1 MSSSCGCCSER
12 PQMERS
18 CRTRPQKPQG
28 HFCLL
33 AVRRESLS
41 RHTYKK
47 RGIRFHFLKG
57 GVQGFADRF
66 EEHHTGPV
74 GWWRGGM
81 STRVGRCVG
90 NPFIKVGS
98 PGRGRRFPGDPECL
112 PSTVTECSLVLKWDM
127 EQVLRELPGAEG
139 AVRPEVSPGGSLLQR
154 WCLKLPGCRRSPRVR
169 MERAEGIPGPSL
181 PGHWSRSPHPWGSDF
196 DGLLTP
202 RHLSDLLVL

>member
-1 MSSSCGCCSER
+1 
-12 PQMERS
+12 MERS

-41 RHTYKK
+41 RRTYKK

-81 STRVGRCVG
+81 STQVGRCVG

-98 PGRGRRFPGDPECL
+98 TGRGRRFPGDPECL

-154 WCLKLPGCRRSPRVR
+154 WCLKLPGC
-169 MERAEGIPGPSL
+169 IPTPLSILLWADSDCAPGEQSL
-181 PGHWSRSPHPWGSDF
+181 SVSICLHIPPCPLRILKSSLGYRK
-196 DGLLTP
+196 
-202 RHLSDLLVL
+202 